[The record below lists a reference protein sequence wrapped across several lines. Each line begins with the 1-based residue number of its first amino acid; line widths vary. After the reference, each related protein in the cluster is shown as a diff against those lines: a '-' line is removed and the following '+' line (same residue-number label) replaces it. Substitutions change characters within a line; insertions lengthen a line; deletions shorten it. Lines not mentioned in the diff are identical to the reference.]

1 MPRLQERAK
10 SLVSQLIGAREAI
23 SEATVEEAIDKETVE
38 KETVEKE
45 TVEKEMVEKG
55 TVEKETVEKETVE
68 VEIAGKETATDENR
82 IEEEDLPD
90 PCEPPKQ
97 TNQVVVAARRS
108 RKQSNVYHEESQ
120 SKRVKRIPAKYLQ

>member
-1 MPRLQERAK
+1 M
-10 SLVSQLIGAREAI
+10 VSQLIGAREAI

-55 TVEKETVEKETVE
+55 TVEKETVEVETAE
-68 VEIAGKETATDENR
+68 KETATDKNR

-97 TNQVVVAARRS
+97 TKQVVVAAKRS

>member
-23 SEATVEEAIDKETVE
+23 SEATVEEAIE

-45 TVEKEMVEKG
+45 AI
-55 TVEKETVEKETVE
+55 EKETVEKEGIEKEAVEKEAVEVETVE
-68 VEIAGKETATDENR
+68 VETENR

-97 TNQVVVAARRS
+97 TKQVVVAAKRS
-108 RKQSNVYHEESQ
+108 RKQSNVYHEESR

>member
-23 SEATVEEAIDKETVE
+23 SEATVEEAIEKENVE
-38 KETVEKE
+38 KEGIEKEAVEKE
-45 TVEKEMVEKG
+45 AVEV
-55 TVEKETVEKETVE
+55 ETVE
-68 VEIAGKETATDENR
+68 VETENR

-97 TNQVVVAARRS
+97 TNQVVVAAKRS

-120 SKRVKRIPAKYLQ
+120 SKRTKRIPAKYLQ

>member
-1 MPRLQERAK
+1 MQERAK

-23 SEATVEEAIDKETVE
+23 SEATVEEAIE

-45 TVEKEMVEKG
+45 AI
-55 TVEKETVEKETVE
+55 EKETVEKEGIEKEAVEKEAVEVETVE
-68 VEIAGKETATDENR
+68 VETENR

-90 PCEPPKQ
+90 PCEPTKQ
-97 TNQVVVAARRS
+97 TNQVVVAAKRS
-108 RKQSNVYHEESQ
+108 RKQSNVYHEESR

>member
-1 MPRLQERAK
+1 MPKLQERAK

-55 TVEKETVEKETVE
+55 TVEKETVE

>member
-10 SLVSQLIGAREAI
+10 SLVSQLIGAREAN
-23 SEATVEEAIDKETVE
+23 SEATVEEAID

-55 TVEKETVEKETVE
+55 TVEKETVQVETAE
-68 VEIAGKETATDENR
+68 KETATDENR

-120 SKRVKRIPAKYLQ
+120 SKRVKRIPAKYLE

>member
-55 TVEKETVEKETVE
+55 TVEKETVEVETAE
-68 VEIAGKETATDENR
+68 KETASDENR

-97 TNQVVVAARRS
+97 TNQVVVAAKRS
-108 RKQSNVYHEESQ
+108 RKQSNVYHEESR